1 MKARS
6 NPERKLFRKVDDT
19 AHFFLEQGRPTNHL
33 TDQRRLGMERAHF
46 STDHIMLTLTSLILL
61 LGSLGV
67 CVWWACLND
76 RNET

>member
-1 MKARS
+1 
-6 NPERKLFRKVDDT
+6 
-19 AHFFLEQGRPTNHL
+19 
-33 TDQRRLGMERAHF
+33 MERAHF